1 MNELIEKIKQFL
13 TDNSQDGVDFS
24 IWLED
29 YLYEHYP
36 EMLEEAPEATRI
48 LNDALPE
55 ICSEVEQGS
64 DMNEFREKINGELER
79 AMKHYKE

>member
-1 MNELIEKIKQFL
+1 MTELIEKIKQFL
-13 TDNSQDGVDFS
+13 TDKSQDGVDFS

-29 YLYEHYP
+29 YLFDHYH
-36 EMLEEAPEATRI
+36 EMLKEAPKATEI

-64 DMNEFREKINGELER
+64 EMNEFREKIQGEFER
-79 AMKHYKE
+79 AMKQYK